1 MEVIQ
6 YIYGSSKHLIHEQ
19 NYKQWQMSVVIICII
34 VVYLYD
40 ILRYNI
46 VFVITT

>member
-6 YIYGSSKHLIHEQ
+6 YIYGSSKHCEQ
-19 NYKQWQMSVVIICII
+19 NYKQGQMSVVIISII